1 MSSKFSMMKSMLL
14 TAAIA
19 VGVSGIARADD
30 SSMSRFGGES
40 YADFNQPTSN
50 GSADPA
56 WRQSHPNGHTQLE
69 LERLTSRS
77 MSFQPAPV
85 LSNVASDPTW
95 RESHPNGL
103 SEREL
108 QALSS
113 EAPAYQLEAPVFDN
127 APSAWRQAH
136 PNGLSEREFMA
147 LSSEAPAWQLPNQ
160 SQTSALASTNE
171 GSVAKSAAKEPLGT
185 RIANFFHVTQ
195 ASTTSAN

>member
-1 MSSKFSMMKSMLL
+1 MSSKLSIVKSIVVS
-14 TAAIA
+14 AAFA
-19 VGVSGIARADD
+19 AGVSGMARADD

-103 SEREL
+103 SEREF

-113 EAPAYQLEAPVFDN
+113 
-127 APSAWRQAH
+127 
-136 PNGLSEREFMA
+136 G
-147 LSSEAPAWQLPNQ
+147 APAWHPPNQ
-160 SQTSALASTNE
+160 PAIGAFASTNDAA
-171 GSVAKSAAKEPLGT
+171 SMPSASREPFGA
-185 RIANFFHVTQ
+185 RIARFFHVTPADQ
-195 ASTTSAN
+195 VAPAH

>member
-1 MSSKFSMMKSMLL
+1 
-14 TAAIA
+14 
-19 VGVSGIARADD
+19 
-30 SSMSRFGGES
+30 
-40 YADFNQPTSN
+40 
-50 GSADPA
+50 
-56 WRQSHPNGHTQLE
+56 
-69 LERLTSRS
+69 
-77 MSFQPAPV
+77 
-85 LSNVASDPTW
+85 
-95 RESHPNGL
+95 
-103 SEREL
+103 
-108 QALSS
+108 LSS

>member
-1 MSSKFSMMKSMLL
+1 MSSKLSIVKSIVVS
-14 TAAIA
+14 AAFA
-19 VGVSGIARADD
+19 AGVSGMARADD

-103 SEREL
+103 SEREF

-113 EAPAYQLEAPVFDN
+113 E
-127 APSAWRQAH
+127 
-136 PNGLSEREFMA
+136 G
-147 LSSEAPAWQLPNQ
+147 PAWHQPNQ
-160 SQTSALASTNE
+160 SATSALAS
-171 GSVAKSAAKEPLGT
+171 
-185 RIANFFHVTQ
+185 
-195 ASTTSAN
+195 